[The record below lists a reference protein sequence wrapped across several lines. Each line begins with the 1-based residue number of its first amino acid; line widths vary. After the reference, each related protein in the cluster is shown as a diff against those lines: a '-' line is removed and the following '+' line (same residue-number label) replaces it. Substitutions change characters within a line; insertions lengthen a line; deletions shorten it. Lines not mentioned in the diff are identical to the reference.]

1 MMSYT
6 LNKKGID
13 QPALKQSQISAL
25 AFMFA
30 VKLAKVYTIL
40 ARPIIFKI

>member
-1 MMSYT
+1 MMSYIS
-6 LNKKGID
+6 NKKGID
-13 QPALKQSQISAL
+13 QPALQQSHISAL

-30 VKLAKVYTIL
+30 VLLAKVFTIL